1 MLRERSEMKKK
12 VVTRMIVTLL
22 ILSMLPFS
30 FSVEPVKAE
39 PKTIHVPIDC
49 STIQEA
55 IDAASPGDTIYV
67 YSGIYYENVIVNKAV
82 SLIGENRSFTI
93 VDGSEAG
100 NVFSITRD
108 NVSIRG
114 FTIKNSGFLNTGIHL
129 DDANDCN
136 ITENDITDNYYG
148 FWLDSSSN
156 NTITGNNIKENNWEG
171 IRLYYSLNN
180 SITGNNITAN
190 NGFGIYLYYS
200 SNNSITGNSIKANNG
215 CGIYLYYCSNNSI
228 TGNNIKANNGF
239 GIRLEHSSN
248 NNIYHN
254 NFVNNARPPVST
266 LNSTN
271 VWDDGYPS
279 GGNYWSDYE
288 KRYPSAKELYGSGIW
303 DTPYVIDENN
313 QDNYPLMEPWTHP
326 RMRSTRYPW
335 SMFRHNL
342 RRTGYTESPAPS
354 TNQTRWN
361 YTAGELGASSP
372 AVVDGM
378 VFIGFDDGNVYALDQ
393 YTGALIWNYTTGGPV
408 QSSPAV
414 VDGRVY
420 IGSGDGKVYCLDAL
434 TGSHIWNYRT
444 GAYVRSSPA
453 VADGRVYIGSYD
465 NKTYCLDA
473 ATGELI
479 WNYTTGSDVRSSP
492 AVAYGKV
499 YVGSWFPDCSVY
511 CLDAL
516 TGGLVW
522 NYTTGG
528 GVRSC
533 PAVVDGRV
541 YIGSWDNKTY
551 CLDAATG
558 TLVWNY
564 TADSNVYS
572 SPAVAYGKV
581 YVGSWGGKVYC
592 LDALTGSHIWNYT
605 TGGNLWSSPAVADGR
620 VYIGSWDN
628 KTYCLDAATGELV
641 WDYTT
646 GGRVWSSPAIADGML
661 FISSLDGNVYAFG
674 NIVRVPEDYPRIQE
688 AINAATPEATII
700 IAAGTYY
707 ESVVID
713 KPLTIIGLPG
723 SSTEFQGGG
732 SGIAI
737 TLPPGASGTI
747 ITGIVVTNWDQGIFF
762 ANSSNCK
769 VYGNIMSLMDES
781 GIVLEGKN
789 AANNII
795 YKNVFQGNNIA
806 INLTKSS
813 ANNVIFHNNFIA
825 NTIPVYV
832 SPGVYVNIW
841 DNDYPS
847 GGNYWGGYS
856 DVDLRSGPYQNITGS
871 DGIWDHSYVIDANN
885 KDRYP
890 LVKPFRGVAVTD
902 VTTSKTIVGQ
912 GFTLSIYAKILNHG
926 LDDEVSTVTVYANTT
941 IIATLKVTLTNR
953 NFTTTSFTWNT
964 MGVAK
969 GNYTIMVKTSPVPDE
984 SDTLD
989 NTFIDGWI
997 TVAIVGDINAD
1008 GIVDISDIYLIAL
1021 AFGAMPPDPNYRP
1034 NLDIIYD
1041 QIIDISDIYTAAI
1054 HFGETDP

>member
-12 VVTRMIVTLL
+12 VATGMMLTLV
-22 ILSMLPFS
+22 ILSILTFS
-30 FSVEPVKAE
+30 LNVEPVKAE
-39 PKTIHVPIDC
+39 PKTIHVPTDC

-55 IDAASPGDTIYV
+55 VDAASPGDTIYV
-67 YSGIYYENVIVNKAV
+67 YGGIYYENVIVNKAV

-93 VDGSEAG
+93 VDGGETG
-100 NVFSITRD
+100 NVFSIIRD
-108 NVSIRG
+108 NVSIKG
-114 FTIKNSGFLNTGIHL
+114 FTIKNSGPLNTGIHL
-129 DDANDCN
+129 DDVNDCN

-148 FWLDSSSN
+148 FRLDSSSN

-180 SITGNNITAN
+180 SITENNITAN
-190 NGFGIYLYYS
+190 NGCSIRLEHS
-200 SNNSITGNSIKANNG
+200 SNNTIAGNNIKANNG
-215 CGIYLYYCSNNSI
+215 CGIYLYYSSNNTI
-228 TGNNIKANNGF
+228 TGNNIKANNGC

-254 NFVNNARPPVST
+254 NFVNNARPPAST

-279 GGNYWSDYE
+279 GGNYWSDYT
-288 KRYPSAKELYGSGIW
+288 GSDFYSGPHQNKPNSDGIG
-303 DTPYVIDENN
+303 DIPYVIDDSN
-313 QDNYPLMEPWTHP
+313 QDNYPLMEPWTYP
-326 RMRSTRYPW
+326 RMRLTRYPW

-342 RRTGYTESPAPS
+342 RRTGYTGSPAPN
-354 TNQTRWN
+354 TNQTIWN
-361 YTAGELGASSP
+361 YTTGELGASSP

-393 YTGALIWNYTTGGPV
+393 YTGALIWNYTTAGPV

-414 VDGRVY
+414 VDGKVY

-434 TGSHIWNYRT
+434 TGSHIWNYTT

-453 VADGRVYIGSYD
+453 VADSRVYVGSYD

-499 YVGSWFPDCSVY
+499 YVGSWFPDCNVY

-516 TGGLVW
+516 TGALVW

-528 GVRSC
+528 GVRAC

-551 CLDAATG
+551 CLDALTG
-558 TLVWNY
+558 ALVWNY
-564 TADSNVYS
+564 TTDSNVYS

-605 TGGNLWSSPAVADGR
+605 TGDSVESSPAVADGR
-620 VYIGSWDN
+620 VYVGSWDN
-628 KTYCLDAATGELV
+628 KTYCLDAATGELI

-674 NIVRVPEDYPRIQE
+674 NIVRVPEDYPRIQG

-737 TLPPGASGTI
+737 TLLPSASGTI
-747 ITGIVVTNWDQGIFF
+747 ITGIVVTNWGQGIFF

-769 VYGNIMSLMDES
+769 IYGNIMSLMGES

-789 AANNII
+789 AANNLI
-795 YKNVFQGNNIA
+795 YNNIFQGNNVA

-813 ANNVIFHNNFIA
+813 TSNIIYHNNFVN
-825 NTIPVYV
+825 NTNPVYV
-832 SPGVYVNIW
+832 SPEVYANIW
-841 DNDYPS
+841 DNGYPS
-847 GGNYWGGYS
+847 GGNYWSDYS
-856 DVDLRSGPYQNITGS
+856 DVDLNS
-871 DGIWDHSYVIDANN
+871 DGIWDHPYVIDADNI
-885 KDRYP
+885 DRYP
-890 LVKPFRGVAVTD
+890 LVKPFRGLAITKA
-902 VTTSKTIVGQ
+902 TTPKTVIGQ
-912 GFTLSIYAKILNHG
+912 GFTLRIDVTILNHG
-926 LDDEVSTVTVYANTT
+926 VDDEVSTITIHANTT
-941 IIATLKVTLTNR
+941 VKASLTVTLTNR
-953 NFTTTSFTWNT
+953 DFTKITLTWNT
-964 MGVAK
+964 SGVAK
-969 GNYTIMVKTSPVPDE
+969 GNYTMTARVTPVPDE
-984 SDTLD
+984 TDTTD
-989 NTFIDGWI
+989 NTYTDGWI
-997 TVAIVGDINAD
+997 IVAMVSDITGPDGWPDGKCDMRDIGMVARLFGVNYPDPRYNPNCDVIYDLKIDMKDVGTVA
-1008 GIVDISDIYLIAL
+1008 
-1021 AFGAMPPDPNYRP
+1021 R
-1034 NLDIIYD
+1034 
-1041 QIIDISDIYTAAI
+1041 
-1054 HFGETDP
+1054 HFGEVDP